1 MAACA
6 ICRHWGFSTLRIVR
20 KIQCFNDEF
29 ANLSNGQRVVLSHSW
44 FSFISW
50 PTYRWYFKQPSFK
63 YWFLRR
69 VCQHQPISHW
79 TSVTWS
85 FPCWIF
91 RNCPRMPETG
101 AVGRWLWWI
110 NLKLAAESSTL
121 TTKEGD
127 IEESIWLF
135 SGTPKWMVYNGI
147 PIKMDDLGV
156 PSFLETSISIDVSQ

>member
-1 MAACA
+1 MCF
-6 ICRHWGFSTLRIVR
+6 IIKSVVNMVHHFHILFVVLSLFEHGSMCYLQTLRIFNSENCSQ
-20 KIQCFNDEF
+20 IQCFNDEF
-29 ANLSNGQRVVLSHSW
+29 ANLSNGQRVVSSHSW
-44 FSFISW
+44 FSYISW

-79 TSVTWS
+79 TSATWS
-85 FPCWIF
+85 FPCWIV

-127 IEESIWLF
+127 IEESI
-135 SGTPKWMVYNGI
+135 
-147 PIKMDDLGV
+147 
-156 PSFLETSISIDVSQ
+156 SIDVSQ